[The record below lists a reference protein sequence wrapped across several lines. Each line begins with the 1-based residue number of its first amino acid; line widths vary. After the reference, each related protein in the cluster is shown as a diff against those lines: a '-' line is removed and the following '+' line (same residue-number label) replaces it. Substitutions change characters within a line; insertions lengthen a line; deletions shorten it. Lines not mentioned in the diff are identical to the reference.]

1 MNLASPCPAGQC
13 ASDDPLPPPHRGECR
28 RSLHTL
34 CSPLRIR
41 RWCCP
46 PPEHGCSAA
55 TPGSWLLALALSTTR
70 RQPLQLLRPRQRQ
83 PTRCFS
89 TSPPPRRRVSASLP
103 LLRHGRARCWVP
115 RAGASLVRSALPRCE
130 APEATAKED
139 DQAMAGYPQGSPCNF
154 PIRSSLLQGQE
165 NQGPT
170 PVGWSG
176 SDCAGHIADRI
187 QHVRCERQL
196 RRQHMPWVTK

>member
-1 MNLASPCPAGQC
+1 MRQ
-13 ASDDPLPPPHRGECR
+13 R
-28 RSLHTL
+28 RS
-34 CSPLRIR
+34 P
-41 RWCCP
+41 
-46 PPEHGCSAA
+46 A
-55 TPGSWLLALALSTTR
+55 TPPSWRVQAIATHAVQPTPDPTLVLPAPRARVLCRNPCLLALALSTTR

-103 LLRHGRARCWVP
+103 LLRHGRARCCVP
-115 RAGASLVRSALPRCE
+115 RAGASLARSALPRCE

-139 DQAMAGYPQGSPCNF
+139 DQAMTVYPQGSPCNF
-154 PIRSSLLQGQE
+154 PIRCSLLQGQE

-187 QHVRCERQL
+187 QHVRCERRQL
-196 RRQHMPWVTK
+196 RRQHMPWATK